1 MQMNR
6 RTLIA
11 GAGLGVA
18 GGAIA
23 AANGMVDLHLPGGP
37 SERPLTPRFPQ
48 KGEMIVQRVRPPL
61 LETPFEVFDQGVIT
75 PNDRHFVRWHYS
87 DIPTSIDVASYRVA
101 VHGAVK
107 APQSLSLGEI
117 LKAGEHIEFAA
128 VNQCAGNGRG
138 LFEPRVAGAQWANG
152 AMSNAKWR
160 GVRLRDVLDKAG
172 VGGDAK
178 FVRFKGLDKPLVE
191 GAPHF
196 AKSIPIEVARRDD
209 TILAFA
215 MNGEAL
221 PLLNGFPL
229 RLVVPG
235 WFSTYW
241 VKMLS
246 DIEVLTAEDDNFWMA
261 KAYRMP
267 TVPVKPGDK
276 DFPTVPV
283 TTMGPRSFVTSHA
296 DETTTPRATTT
307 QIQSGQ
313 SAFVDLQGIA
323 FGGDCGVGKVEVQT
337 YHRGSPSGVAGPIVP
352 WRNASVAKLAPAE
365 GGLGFRRWTC
375 RIAVMSWDVII
386 DVRCTNANG
395 VIQPDAP
402 AWNPS
407 GYARNGVE
415 RITLRVS

>member
-1 MQMNR
+1 MNR

-18 GGAIA
+18 GGAFA
-23 AANGMVDLHLPGGP
+23 AATGVADLRLPGGP

-48 KGEMIVQRVRPPL
+48 KGDMIVQRIRPPL
-61 LETPFEVFDQGVIT
+61 LETPFDVFDSGVIT

-87 DIPTSIDVASYRVA
+87 DIPTSIDVAGYRVA

-107 APQSLSLGEI
+107 ASLSLSLGDI

-152 AMSNAKWR
+152 AMSNAVWR
-160 GVRLRDVLDKAG
+160 GVRLRDVLNKAG
-172 VGGDAK
+172 VGGNAK

-196 AKSIPIEVARRDD
+196 AKSIPIDKARADD

-235 WFSTYW
+235 WFSTHW

-283 TTMGPRSFVTSHA
+283 TAMGPRSFVTSHGDGALVARGA
-296 DETTTPRATTT
+296 DLQLRGIAMGGDAAVERVVVLVDGAPHPATLEPDDTVYGFRKWAVKLPPLAASASVGVRAT
-307 QIQSGQ
+307 
-313 SAFVDLQGIA
+313 SATG
-323 FGGDCGVGKVEVQT
+323 
-337 YHRGSPSGVAGPIVP
+337 
-352 WRNASVAKLAPAE
+352 AS
-365 GGLGFRRWTC
+365 
-375 RIAVMSWDVII
+375 
-386 DVRCTNANG
+386 
-395 VIQPDAP
+395 QPDMQP
-402 AWNPS
+402 WNPS
-407 GYARNGVE
+407 GYARNLVE
-415 RITLRVS
+415 RITLRVA

>member
-1 MQMNR
+1 MAMQMNR

-11 GAGLGVA
+11 GAGLGIA
-18 GGAIA
+18 GGAVA
-23 AANGMVDLHLPGGP
+23 AASGMVDLRLPGGP
-37 SERPLTPRFPQ
+37 SERPLAPRFPQ
-48 KGEMIVQRVRPPL
+48 KGEMIVQRILPPL
-61 LETPFEVFDQGVIT
+61 LETPFEVFDSGVIT

-101 VHGAVK
+101 IHGAVK

-117 LKAGEHIEFAA
+117 LKAGEHVEFAA

-160 GVRLRDVLDKAG
+160 GIRLRDVLDKAG

-178 FVRFKGLDKPLVE
+178 FVRFKGLDKPLVG
-191 GAPHF
+191 GAPLY
-196 AKSIPIEVARRDD
+196 AKSIPIDKARADD

-235 WFSTYW
+235 WFSTHW

-246 DIEVLTAEDDNFWMA
+246 DIEVLTSEDENFWMA

-283 TTMGPRSFVTSHA
+283 TTMGPRSFVTSHVDGESVARGA
-296 DETTTPRATTT
+296 DIQLRGIAMGGNAAIERVVVLVDGKAYPATLEPDDTVYGFRKWAVNLPAVSASASVSVRATN
-307 QIQSGQ
+307 
-313 SAFVDLQGIA
+313 AM
-323 FGGDCGVGKVEVQT
+323 GV
-337 YHRGSPSGVAGPIVP
+337 S
-352 WRNASVAKLAPAE
+352 
-365 GGLGFRRWTC
+365 
-375 RIAVMSWDVII
+375 
-386 DVRCTNANG
+386 
-395 VIQPDAP
+395 QPDVQP
-402 AWNPS
+402 WNPS
-407 GYARNGVE
+407 GYARNLAE
-415 RITLRVS
+415 RITLRLS

>member
-18 GGAIA
+18 GSAVA
-23 AANGMVDLHLPGGP
+23 AASGMVDLHLPGGP
-37 SERPLTPRFPQ
+37 SERSLSPRFPQ
-48 KGEMIVQRVRPPL
+48 KGEMIVQRIRPPL
-61 LETPFEVFDQGVIT
+61 LETPFEVFDSGIIT
-75 PNDRHFVRWHYS
+75 PNDRHFVRWHY
-87 DIPTSIDVASYRVA
+87 DVPTSIDVASYRVA
-101 VHGAVK
+101 IHGAVK

-178 FVRFKGLDKPLVE
+178 FVRFKGLDKPLVDS
-191 GAPHF
+191 APHY
-196 AKSIPIEVARRDD
+196 AKSIPIDKARADD

-229 RLVVPG
+229 RLVIPG

-276 DFPTVPV
+276 DFQTVPV
-283 TTMGPRSFVTSHA
+283 TAMGPRSFLTSHA
-296 DETTTPRATTT
+296 DGASVTAL
-307 QIQSGQ
+307 
-313 SAFVDLQGIA
+313 SAAKGAKLEGLA
-323 FGGDCGVGKVEVQT
+323 FGGDSAVAKVELNVREGKNLRT
-337 YHRGSPSGVAGPIVP
+337 IAATLHRE
-352 WRNASVAKLAPAE
+352 E
-365 GGLGFRRWTC
+365 GEYGFRRWSAAISEFYSDLT
-375 RIAVMSWDVII
+375 IGA
-386 DVRCTNANG
+386 RCTNTKG
-395 VIQPDAP
+395 VSQPYTQP
-402 AWNPS
+402 WNPS
-407 GYARNGVE
+407 GYARNLVE
-415 RITLRVS
+415 RITLRVA

>member
-6 RTLIA
+6 RALIA

-18 GGAIA
+18 GGAFA
-23 AANGMVDLHLPGGP
+23 VANGLVDLHLPGGP

-61 LETPFEVFDQGVIT
+61 LETPFEVFDSGVIT

-107 APQSLSLGEI
+107 APQALSLGEI

-160 GVRLRDVLDKAG
+160 GVRLLDVLEKAG
-172 VGGDAK
+172 VDGDAK

-191 GAPHF
+191 AAPHF
-196 AKSIPIEVARRDD
+196 AKSIPIDIARRDD

-246 DIEVLTAEDDNFWMA
+246 DIEVLTGEDDNFWMA

-267 TVPVKPGDK
+267 TAPVTPGEK
-276 DFPTVPV
+276 DFPTAPI
-283 TTMGPRSFVTSHA
+283 TTMGPRSFVTGHGGVKRTSYGN
-296 DETTTPRATTT
+296 EQEVR
-307 QIQSGQ
+307 
-313 SAFVDLQGIA
+313 GIA
-323 FGGDCGVGKVEVQT
+323 FGGDCGISRVDVLVDKSSVVPAT
-337 YHRGSPSGVAGPIVP
+337 LGPEE
-352 WRNASVAKLAPAE
+352 STF
-365 GGLGFRRWTC
+365 GFRRWHAFI
-375 RIAVMSWDVII
+375 RSGSSEPVVESRAENS
-386 DVRCTNANG
+386 RG
-395 VIQPDAP
+395 VAQPEDAL
-402 AWNPS
+402 WNPS
-407 GYARNGVE
+407 GYARNVIE
-415 RITLRVS
+415 QVSLRAK

>member
-1 MQMNR
+1 MEMDR

-11 GAGLGVA
+11 GAGLGLA
-18 GGAIA
+18 GGAMA
-23 AANGMVDLHLPGGP
+23 AANGMVDLRLPGGP
-37 SERPLTPRFPQ
+37 SERPLSPRLPQ

-61 LETPFEVFDQGVIT
+61 LETPFDVFDSGTIT

-101 VHGAVK
+101 IHGAVK
-107 APQSLSLGEI
+107 APQALSLAEI
-117 LKAGEHIEFAA
+117 LKAGEHVEFAA

-172 VGGDAK
+172 VGADAK
-178 FVRFKGLDKPLVE
+178 FVRFKGLDKPLIE
-191 GAPHF
+191 AAPHF
-196 AKSIPIEVARRDD
+196 AKSIPIDVARRDD
-209 TILAFA
+209 TIVAFA
-215 MNGEAL
+215 MNGEAM

-246 DIEVLTAEDDNFWMA
+246 DIEVLTGEDDNFWMA

-283 TTMGPRSFVTSHA
+283 TTMGPRSFITSH
-296 DETTTPRATTT
+296 T
-307 QIQSGQ
+307 
-313 SAFVDLQGIA
+313 
-323 FGGDCGVGKVEVQT
+323 
-337 YHRGSPSGVAGPIVP
+337 SGVAIDFDKPFEICGIAMGGDAGVARVEIFVDNKPPV
-352 WRNASVAKLAPAE
+352 VAKLGPDE
-365 GGLGFRRWTC
+365 GTFGFRRWSATVQSD
-375 RIAVMSWDVII
+375 RSQAVFGA
-386 DVRCTNANG
+386 RCTNTKGAM
-395 VIQPDAP
+395 QPDKQV
-402 AWNPS
+402 WNPS
-407 GYARNGVE
+407 GYARNPIETVE
-415 RITLRVS
+415 LVTVA

>member
-11 GAGLGVA
+11 GTGLGVA
-18 GGAIA
+18 GSAFA
-23 AANGMVDLHLPGGP
+23 AASGMVDLHLPGGP
-37 SERPLTPRFPQ
+37 SERSLSPRFPQ
-48 KGEMIVQRVRPPL
+48 KGEMIVQRIRPPL
-61 LETPFEVFDQGVIT
+61 LETPFEVFDSGVIT
-75 PNDRHFVRWHYS
+75 PNDRHFVRWHY
-87 DIPTSIDVASYRVA
+87 DVPTSIDVASYRVA
-101 VHGAVK
+101 IHGAVK

-178 FVRFKGLDKPLVE
+178 FVRFKGLDKPLVD
-191 GAPHF
+191 GAPHY
-196 AKSIPIEVARRDD
+196 AKSIPIDKARAGD

-229 RLVVPG
+229 RLVIPG

-267 TVPVKPGDK
+267 TVPVQPGDK

-283 TTMGPRSFVTSHA
+283 TAMGPRSFVTSHRDGESVARGA
-296 DETTTPRATTT
+296 DIQLRGIAMGGEAAVERVVALVDGKAYPATLEPDDTVYGFRKWAVNLPPMSASASVSVRATN
-307 QIQSGQ
+307 
-313 SAFVDLQGIA
+313 AM
-323 FGGDCGVGKVEVQT
+323 GV
-337 YHRGSPSGVAGPIVP
+337 S
-352 WRNASVAKLAPAE
+352 
-365 GGLGFRRWTC
+365 
-375 RIAVMSWDVII
+375 
-386 DVRCTNANG
+386 
-395 VIQPDAP
+395 QPDVQP
-402 AWNPS
+402 WNPS
-407 GYARNGVE
+407 GYARNLAE
-415 RITLRVS
+415 RITLRLS

>member
-6 RTLIA
+6 RTLMA

-18 GGAIA
+18 GGAFA
-23 AANGMVDLHLPGGP
+23 AVSGMVDLHLPGGP
-37 SERPLTPRFPQ
+37 SERPLAPRFPQ

-61 LETPFEVFDQGVIT
+61 LETPFEVFNSGVIT

-101 VHGAVK
+101 IHGAVK
-107 APQSLSLGEI
+107 APQSLSLGDI

-160 GVRLRDVLDKAG
+160 GVRLRDVLNKAG
-172 VGGDAK
+172 LGGDAK

-191 GAPHF
+191 AAPHF
-196 AKSIPIEVARRDD
+196 AKSIPIDIARRDD

-241 VKMLS
+241 VKILS
-246 DIEVLTAEDDNFWMA
+246 DVEVLTAEDDNFWMA

-283 TTMGPRSFVTSHA
+283 AAMGPRSFVTSHKSRA
-296 DETTTPRATTT
+296 IYEAGTPLVLRGMA
-307 QIQSGQ
+307 
-313 SAFVDLQGIA
+313 L
-323 FGGDCGVGKVEVQT
+323 GGDCGVERVTLAINGAIHPASLEPED
-337 YHRGSPSGVAGPIVP
+337 SPF
-352 WRNASVAKLAPAE
+352 
-365 GGLGFRRWTC
+365 GFRRWT
-375 RIAVMSWDVII
+375 ATVTPPVAPVLFVGS
-386 DVRCTNANG
+386 RCTNVKG
-395 VIQPDAP
+395 VAQPDEQP
-402 AWNPS
+402 WNPS
-407 GYARNGVE
+407 GYARNVVE
-415 RITLRVS
+415 QITLVAA

>member
-18 GGAIA
+18 GGAFA

-37 SERPLTPRFPQ
+37 SERPLSPRFPQ
-48 KGEMIVQRVRPPL
+48 KGEMIVQRIRPPL
-61 LETPFEVFDQGVIT
+61 LETPFEVFDAGVIT

-101 VHGAVK
+101 IHGAVK
-107 APQSLSLGEI
+107 APRAMSLAEI

-172 VGGDAK
+172 VGGGAK

-191 GAPHF
+191 AAPHF
-196 AKSIPIEVARRDD
+196 AKSIPIDKARADD

-215 MNGEAL
+215 MNGDAL

-235 WFSTYW
+235 WFSTHW

-246 DIEVLTAEDDNFWMA
+246 DIEVLAGEDDNFWMA

-267 TVPVKPGDK
+267 AVPVKPGDK

-283 TTMGPRSFVTSHA
+283 TAMGPRSFVTNHM
-296 DETTTPRATTT
+296 D
-307 QIQSGQ
+307 G
-313 SAFVDLQGIA
+313 
-323 FGGDCGVGKVEVQT
+323 
-337 YHRGSPSGVAGPIVP
+337 
-352 WRNASVAKLAPAE
+352 ASVARGADIQLRGIAMGGDAAVERVVALVDGKAYPATLE
-365 GGLGFRRWTC
+365 PDDTVYGFRKW
-375 RIAVMSWDVII
+375 AVNLPPISASASVS
-386 DVRCTNANG
+386 VRATNTTGAS
-395 VIQPDAP
+395 QPDVQP
-402 AWNPS
+402 WNPS
-407 GYARNGVE
+407 GYARNLAE
-415 RITLRVS
+415 RITLRLS

>member
-18 GGAIA
+18 GGAFA
-23 AANGMVDLHLPGGP
+23 AASGLVDLHLPGGP
-37 SERPLTPRFPQ
+37 SERPLAPRFPQ
-48 KGEMIVQRVRPPL
+48 KGEMIVQRIRPPL

-87 DIPTSIDVASYRVA
+87 DIPTSIDVASYRIA
-101 VHGAVK
+101 IHGAVK

-178 FVRFKGLDKPLVE
+178 FVRFQGLDKPLVD

-196 AKSIPIEVARRDD
+196 AKSIPIDIARRDD

-276 DFPTVPV
+276 DFPTAPV
-283 TTMGPRSFVTSHA
+283 TTMGPRSFVTSH
-296 DETTTPRATTT
+296 
-307 QIQSGQ
+307 
-313 SAFVDLQGIA
+313 VDGSKLGNGEVRGIA
-323 FGGDCGVGKVEVQT
+323 MGGD
-337 YHRGSPSGVAGPIVP
+337 SGVAKVVLTATEVP
-352 WRNASVAKLAPAE
+352 YGTVAVDKPEVREFLAELDKEEGKYGFRSWRAQVPKLAGP
-365 GGLGFRRWTC
+365 FREQMTL
-375 RIAVMSWDVII
+375 AVC
-386 DVRCTNANG
+386 CTNTNRAA
-395 VIQPDAP
+395 QPDRQL
-402 AWNPS
+402 WNPS
-407 GYARNGVE
+407 GYARNIVE
-415 RITLRVS
+415 RTLVQG